1 MKCLTLQNLLVAGE
15 VNLGNR
21 PNRKP
26 IVPSAVFGMVVFI
39 VTEVMF
45 FSGLISAYLII
56 RSGLEEWPPWG
67 QPRLPIEATA
77 FNTFLLVLSA
87 FAVYR
92 SRNLLQQH
100 KQTKAYKFHLGAITL
115 GVCFLLLQGY
125 EWIQLVKYGMTL
137 SSSVYGALFY
147 LIIGAHG
154 VHVLAALLVMGYGIN
169 YFYQTQQQGRI
180 SECLLPIH
188 ILWYFVV
195 GIWPL
200 LYALVYLV

>member
-15 VNLGNR
+15 VNLGSR
-21 PNRKP
+21 PRRRP

-39 VTEVMF
+39 ITEVMF

-87 FAVYR
+87 FAVYK

-147 LIIGAHG
+147 LIIGAHAL
-154 VHVLAALLVMGYGIN
+154 HVICALLAMIYAWKTFEIKMEPEAGA
-169 YFYQTQQQGRI
+169 
-180 SECLLPIH
+180 EKLLPFQ

-200 LYALVYLV
+200 LYILVYLL

>member
-15 VNLGNR
+15 VNSGNR

-100 KQTKAYKFHLGAITL
+100 KKTRAYKFHLGAITL

-169 YFYQTQQQGRI
+169 YFYQTQHQGRI